1 MNKKLRGLLLQVK
14 VMEGSEIRVLNEN
27 TFEVDGAEYLVL
39 TEDERE
45 EEFYNYQK
53 NLIDD
58 MGLESFSEWAQDYII
73 DNFVDDEWFMEAM
86 REHFEYYISD
96 INEEPADDEKFE
108 NRLKE
113 EIFAVACE
121 DEEDYLN
128 YLCDLESP
136 IEWFL
141 NSFGKDE
148 FNATVKE
155 YDLINWEDVINWVAR
170 EDGYGCLAA
179 YDGEELELQ
188 DDLYAYR
195 IN

>member
-1 MNKKLRGLLLQVK
+1 MNKKLRGLLLQVE
-14 VMEGSEIRVLNEN
+14 VMEGSEIKVLNEN
-27 TFEVDGAEYLVL
+27 TFEVDGSEYLVL

-45 EEFYNYQK
+45 EEFKAYQES
-53 NLIDD
+53 LIED
-58 MGLESFSEWAQDYII
+58 MGLDAFSGWAQDYII
-73 DNFVDDEWFMEAM
+73 DNFVDDEWFMDAM
-86 REHFEYYISD
+86 KEHFDFYISD
-96 INEEPADDEKFE
+96 IREEPADNEKFE
-108 NRLKE
+108 NRLQE
-113 EIFAVACE
+113 EIFESDCE
-121 DEEDYLN
+121 NEEDYLN

-141 NSFGKDE
+141 SNFSQNE

>member
-1 MNKKLRGLLLQVK
+1 MNKKLRGLLLQVE
-14 VMEGSEIRVLNEN
+14 VMEGSQIQVLNEN

-53 NLIDD
+53 NLVDD
-58 MGLESFSEWAQDYII
+58 MGLDAFTEWGQDYII
-73 DNFVDDEWFMEAM
+73 NNFTDDGRLEDDL
-86 REHFEYYISD
+86 FEIMYESCRNYIED
-96 INEEPADDEKFE
+96 LKYENTLDEE
-108 NRLKE
+108 LKE
-113 EIFAVACE
+113 NNCK
-121 DEEDYLN
+121 DEEEF
-128 YLCDLESP
+128 LELLTEEDP
-136 IEWFL
+136 KEWYIM
-141 NSFGKDE
+141 NFGKED
-148 FNATVKE
+148 FHNMIKRCN
-155 YDLINWEDVINWVAR
+155 YINWDDVIDWVAR

>member
-1 MNKKLRGLLLQVK
+1 
-14 VMEGSEIRVLNEN
+14 
-27 TFEVDGAEYLVL
+27 
-39 TEDERE
+39 
-45 EEFYNYQK
+45 
-53 NLIDD
+53 
-58 MGLESFSEWAQDYII
+58 MGLDCFLGWAQDYII

-108 NRLKE
+108 NRLQE
-113 EIFAVACE
+113 EISQCNCE

-128 YLCDLESP
+128 YLCSLESP
-136 IEWFL
+136 IDWFL
-141 NSFGKDE
+141 SNFSQNE
-148 FNATVKE
+148 FNAMVKE
-155 YDLINWEDVINWVAR
+155 HDLINWDDVINWVAR
-170 EDGYGCLAA
+170 EDGYSCLST

>member
-1 MNKKLRGLLLQVK
+1 MNKKLRGLLLQVE
-14 VMEGSEIRVLNEN
+14 VMEGSEIKVLNEN

-45 EEFYNYQK
+45 EEFKAYQES
-53 NLIDD
+53 LIED
-58 MGLESFSEWAQDYII
+58 MGLESFSEWAQDYIL

-96 INEEPADDEKFE
+96 INEEPADDEEFE
-108 NRLKE
+108 NRLQE
-113 EIFAVACE
+113 EIFAVGCE
-121 DEEDYLN
+121 NEEDYLN
-128 YLCDLESP
+128 YLCSLENP

-141 NSFGKDE
+141 SNFNENE
-148 FNATVKE
+148 FNAIVKE
-155 YDLINWEDVINWVAR
+155 HDLINWDDVISWLAR

-188 DDLYAYR
+188 DGLYAYR

>member
-1 MNKKLRGLLLQVK
+1 MNKKLRGLLLQVE
-14 VMEGSEIRVLNEN
+14 VMEGSEIKVLNEN

-45 EEFYNYQK
+45 EEFKAYQES
-53 NLIDD
+53 LIED
-58 MGLESFSEWAQDYII
+58 MGLNSFSEWAQDYII

-86 REHFEYYISD
+86 KEHFEYYISD
-96 INEEPADDEKFE
+96 IREEPADNEEFE
-108 NRLKE
+108 NRLQE
-113 EIFAVACE
+113 EIFAVGCE
-121 DEEDYLN
+121 NEEDYLN
-128 YLCDLESP
+128 YLCSLENP

-141 NSFGKDE
+141 SNFNQNE
-148 FNATVKE
+148 FNIIVKE
-155 YDLINWEDVINWVAR
+155 HDLINWDDVIDWVAR

>member
-1 MNKKLRGLLLQVK
+1 
-14 VMEGSEIRVLNEN
+14 MEGSKIEVLDKN

-45 EEFYNYQK
+45 KEFKAYQES
-53 NLIDD
+53 LIED

-73 DNFVDDEWFMEAM
+73 DNFVDDEWFMDAM
-86 REHFEYYISD
+86 RESFEYYISD

-108 NRLKE
+108 NRLQE
-113 EIFAVACE
+113 EMAEVGCE
-121 DEEDYLN
+121 DEEEFLN
-128 YLCDLESP
+128 YHCDLESP
-136 IEWFL
+136 IEWLL
-141 NSFGKDE
+141 NNFGEDE
-148 FNATVKE
+148 FNRTVKQN
-155 YDLINWEDVINWVAR
+155 DLIDWEDVINSVAR

>member
-1 MNKKLRGLLLQVK
+1 MNKKLRGLLLQVE
-14 VMEGSEIRVLNEN
+14 VMEGSEIKVLDEN

-39 TEDERE
+39 SEDERE
-45 EEFYNYQK
+45 EEFKAYQES
-53 NLIDD
+53 LIED
-58 MGLESFSEWAQDYII
+58 MGLDAFSGWAQDYII
-73 DNFVDDEWFMEAM
+73 DNFVNDEWFMEAM

-96 INEEPADDEKFE
+96 INEEPADNEEFE

-113 EIFAVACE
+113 EIFEVGCE

-141 NSFGKDE
+141 SNFSQNE
-148 FNATVKE
+148 FNAIVKE
-155 YDLINWEDVINWVAR
+155 HDLIDWEDVITWVAR
-170 EDGYGCLAA
+170 EDGYSCLAA

>member
-1 MNKKLRGLLLQVK
+1 MNKKLRGLLLQVE
-14 VMEGSEIRVLNEN
+14 VMEGSKIEVLNEN

-39 TEDERE
+39 SEDERE
-45 EEFYNYQK
+45 KEFYNYQES
-53 NLIDD
+53 LIED
-58 MGLESFSEWAQDYII
+58 MGLDAFSGWAQDYII
-73 DNFVDDEWFMEAM
+73 DNFVNDEWFMEAM
-86 REHFEYYISD
+86 REYFEYYISD
-96 INEEPADDEKFE
+96 INEEPADDEEFE
-108 NRLKE
+108 NRLQE
-113 EIFAVACE
+113 EISKCNCE

-141 NSFGKDE
+141 SNFNQNE

-155 YDLINWEDVINWVAR
+155 HDLINWEDVINWVAH

-179 YDGEELELQ
+179 YDFMELELQ
-188 DDLYAYR
+188 DNLYAYR

>member
-1 MNKKLRGLLLQVK
+1 MNKKLRGLLLQVE
-14 VMEGSEIRVLNEN
+14 VMEGSEIKILNEN

-45 EEFYNYQK
+45 EEFKAYQES
-53 NLIDD
+53 LIED
-58 MGLESFSEWAQDYII
+58 MGLESFSDWAQDYII
-73 DNFVDDEWFMEAM
+73 NNFVNDEWFMEAM
-86 REHFEYYISD
+86 RESFEYYISD

-108 NRLKE
+108 NRLQE
-113 EIFAVACE
+113 EISEYDCE
-121 DEEDYLN
+121 TEEDYLN

-141 NSFGKDE
+141 SNFNQNE

-155 YDLINWEDVINWVAR
+155 HDLINWEDVINWVAH

-179 YDGEELELQ
+179 YDAEELELQ

>member
-1 MNKKLRGLLLQVK
+1 MNKKLRGLLLQVE
-14 VMEGSEIRVLNEN
+14 VMEGSEIKVLNEN

-45 EEFYNYQK
+45 EEFKAYQES
-53 NLIDD
+53 LIDD

-73 DNFVDDEWFMEAM
+73 NNFVDDAQLKDDLFEAM
-86 REHFEYYISD
+86 YESYGSYIED
-96 INEEPADDEKFE
+96 LKYE
-108 NRLKE
+108 NRLEEELKE
-113 EIFAVACE
+113 NNCE
-121 DEEDYLN
+121 DEDEYLELLTEED
-128 YLCDLESP
+128 P
-136 IEWFL
+136 IEWYIM
-141 NSFGKDE
+141 NFGKED
-148 FNATVKE
+148 FYNMIKRCD
-155 YDLINWEDVINWVAR
+155 YINWEDVINWVAR

>member
-1 MNKKLRGLLLQVK
+1 MNKKLRGLLLQVE
-14 VMEGSEIRVLNEN
+14 VMEGSKINVLDKN

-53 NLIDD
+53 NLVDD
-58 MGLESFSEWAQDYII
+58 MGLDAFSGWAQDYII

-96 INEEPADDEKFE
+96 ISEESADDEKFE
-108 NRLKE
+108 NRLQE
-113 EIFAVACE
+113 EMAEIGCE
-121 DEEDYLN
+121 DEEDFLN
-128 YLCDLESP
+128 YHCSLEEP

-141 NSFGKDE
+141 SNFSQNE
-148 FNATVKE
+148 FNVTVKE
-155 YDLINWEDVINWVAR
+155 HNLINWEDVINWVAR
-170 EDGYGCLAA
+170 EDGYNCLSS
-179 YDGEELELQ
+179 YDGIEMELE
-188 DDLYAYR
+188 DNLYAYR

>member
-1 MNKKLRGLLLQVK
+1 MNKKLRGLLLQVE
-14 VMEGSEIRVLNEN
+14 VMEGSNINVLNEN

-39 TEDERE
+39 SEDERE
-45 EEFYNYQK
+45 EEFKNYQM
-53 NLIDD
+53 NLIEE
-58 MGLESFSEWAQDYII
+58 MGLESFTEWAQDYII
-73 DNFVDDEWFMEAM
+73 DNFVDDEWFIEAM

-96 INEEPADDEKFE
+96 ISEESADDEKFE
-108 NRLKE
+108 NRLQE
-113 EIFAVACE
+113 EILESGCE

-141 NSFGKDE
+141 SNFNQNE
-148 FNATVKE
+148 FNAIVKE
-155 YDLINWEDVINWVAR
+155 HDLINWEDVINWVAR
-170 EDGYGCLAA
+170 EDGYGCLAT

>member
-1 MNKKLRGLLLQVK
+1 MNKKLRGLLLQVE
-14 VMEGSEIRVLNEN
+14 VMEGSEIKVLNDN

-45 EEFYNYQK
+45 KEFYNYQK

-73 DNFVDDEWFMEAM
+73 NNFVDDEWFMEAM
-86 REHFEYYISD
+86 RESFEYYISD
-96 INEEPADDEKFE
+96 INEEPADNEEFE

-113 EIFAVACE
+113 EIFESGCK

-141 NSFGKDE
+141 SNFGQNE
-148 FNATVKE
+148 FNIIVKE
-155 YDLINWEDVINWVAR
+155 NNLINWDDVINWVAR

>member
-1 MNKKLRGLLLQVK
+1 MNKKLRGLLLQVEL
-14 VMEGSEIRVLNEN
+14 MEGSQINILDEN

-53 NLIDD
+53 SLIDD
-58 MGLESFSEWAQDYII
+58 MGLDAFSGWAQDYII

-108 NRLKE
+108 NRLQE
-113 EIFAVACE
+113 EIAEVNCE

-141 NSFGKDE
+141 NNFGKNE

-155 YDLINWEDVINWVAR
+155 YNLINWDDVIHWVAR

>member
-1 MNKKLRGLLLQVK
+1 MNKKLRGLLLQVE
-14 VMEGSEIRVLNEN
+14 VMEGSEIKVLNEN

-45 EEFYNYQK
+45 EEFKQYQES
-53 NLIDD
+53 LIED
-58 MGLESFSEWAQDYII
+58 MGLDAFSGWAQDYII
-73 DNFVDDEWFMEAM
+73 DNFVDDEWFMETM

-108 NRLKE
+108 NRLQE
-113 EIFAVACE
+113 EIAEVNCE

-141 NSFGKDE
+141 NNFGQDE

-155 YDLINWEDVINWVAR
+155 YDLINWDDVIDWVTR

>member
-1 MNKKLRGLLLQVK
+1 MNKKLRGLLLQVE

-45 EEFYNYQK
+45 KEFYNYQES
-53 NLIDD
+53 LIED
-58 MGLESFSEWAQDYII
+58 MGLESFTEWAQDYII
-73 DNFVDDEWFMEAM
+73 DNFVDDEWFMDAM
-86 REHFEYYISD
+86 RESFEYYISD

-108 NRLKE
+108 SRLQE
-113 EIFAVACE
+113 EIFE
-121 DEEDYLN
+121 SGSKDEEDYLN

-141 NSFGKDE
+141 NNFGNEE
-148 FNATVKE
+148 FRRTVKE
-155 YDLINWEDVINWVAR
+155 YDLIDWEDVINWIAR

>member
-1 MNKKLRGLLLQVK
+1 MNKKLRGLLLQVE
-14 VMEGSEIRVLNEN
+14 VMEGSEIKVLNEN

-45 EEFYNYQK
+45 EEFYNYQSS
-53 NLIDD
+53 LIED
-58 MGLESFSEWAQDYII
+58 MGLDAFSGWAQDYII
-73 DNFVDDEWFMEAM
+73 DNFVNDEWFMEAM

-96 INEEPADDEKFE
+96 IREELADDEKFE
-108 NRLKE
+108 NRLQE
-113 EIFAVACE
+113 EIAENGCE
-121 DEEDYLN
+121 DEEDFLN
-128 YLCDLESP
+128 YHCSLEEP

-141 NSFGKDE
+141 SNFSQNE
-148 FNATVKE
+148 FNAIVKE
-155 YDLINWEDVINWVAR
+155 HDLINWEDVINWVAR

>member
-1 MNKKLRGLLLQVK
+1 MNKKLRGLLLQVE
-14 VMEGSEIRVLNEN
+14 VMEGSEIKVLNEN

-39 TEDERE
+39 SEDERE
-45 EEFYNYQK
+45 EEFKAYQES
-53 NLIDD
+53 LIEDI
-58 MGLESFSEWAQDYII
+58 GLDAFSGWAQDYII
-73 DNFVDDEWFMEAM
+73 DHFVNDEWFMEAM

-96 INEEPADDEKFE
+96 INEEPADNEEFE
-108 NRLKE
+108 NRLKQ
-113 EIFAVACE
+113 EIFESDCE

-136 IEWFL
+136 IDWFL
-141 NSFGKDE
+141 SNFNQNE
-148 FNATVKE
+148 FNITVKE
-155 YDLINWEDVINWVAR
+155 YDLINWDDVINWIASV
-170 EDGYGCLAA
+170 DGYGCLAA

>member
-1 MNKKLRGLLLQVK
+1 MNKKLRGLLLQVE
-14 VMEGSEIRVLNEN
+14 VMEGSEIKVLNEN
-27 TFEVDGAEYLVL
+27 TFEVDGSEYLVL

-58 MGLESFSEWAQDYII
+58 LGLESFSEWAQDYII
-73 DNFVDDEWFMEAM
+73 DNFVDDEWFMDAM
-86 REHFEYYISD
+86 RESFGDYISGL
-96 INEEPADDEKFE
+96 NEELADDEKFE
-108 NRLKE
+108 NRLE
-113 EIFAVACE
+113 EELANYNCE
-121 DEEDYLN
+121 DEEGLLDY
-128 YLCDLESP
+128 YCSLEEP
-136 IEWFL
+136 TEWFL
-141 NSFGKDE
+141 SNFGQNE
-148 FNATVKE
+148 FNTIVKE
-155 YDLINWEDVINWVAR
+155 NDLINWNDVINWAAR